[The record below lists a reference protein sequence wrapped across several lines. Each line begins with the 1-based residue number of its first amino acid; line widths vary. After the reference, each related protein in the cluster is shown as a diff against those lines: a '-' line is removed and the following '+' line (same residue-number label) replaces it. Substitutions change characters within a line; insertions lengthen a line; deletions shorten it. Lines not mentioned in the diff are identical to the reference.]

1 MAIKYEIQTI
11 KNVQNTGRERRF
23 AHIFEQE
30 PMTTA
35 ELEAHIQNN
44 CTLTRGDIAA
54 VLKALRDC
62 IQHDLMHGRRFCMPE
77 IGSFS
82 LSVDLDM
89 PDDMP
94 DDKARADYISVRGIR
109 FRPDASLLGE
119 VQRGASFE
127 RARFSSKSRQYT
139 EEELVDKIR
148 QFLALH
154 KCIMRRDLER
164 EFGIRQTAALKWLR
178 KLTASGVLR
187 KEGARTAPVY
197 FLNE

>member
-1 MAIKYEIQTI
+1 MAIKYEIQSI
-11 KNVQNTGRERRF
+11 KNAQNTGRERRF
-23 AHIFEQE
+23 ARIFEQE
-30 PMTTA
+30 PMTAA
-35 ELEAHIQNN
+35 ELEAYIQNN
-44 CTLTRGDIAA
+44 CTLTRGDVAA

-62 IQHDLMHGRRFCMPE
+62 IQHDLMRGRRFCMPE

-82 LSVDLDM
+82 LSVVLDM

-109 FRPDASLLGE
+109 FRPDASLLDN
-119 VQRGASFE
+119 VRRGTSFE
-127 RARFSSKSRQYT
+127 RAKFSSKSRQYD
-139 EEELVDKIR
+139 EEQLVGKIR
-148 QFLALH
+148 EYLAQH

-178 KLTASGVLR
+178 LLTDKGVLR
-187 KEGARTAPVY
+187 KEGARTSPVY

>member
-178 KLTASGVLR
+178 QLTASGVLR

>member
-1 MAIKYEIQTI
+1 MAIKYEIQPI

-23 AHIFEQE
+23 ARIFEQE
-30 PMTTA
+30 PMTAA

-89 PDDMP
+89 PDALP

-119 VQRGASFE
+119 VQRGATFE
-127 RARFSSKSRQYT
+127 RARFSSKSREYD
-139 EEELVDKIR
+139 EEELVGKIQPLFAR
-148 QFLALH
+148 
-154 KCIMRRDLER
+154 
-164 EFGIRQTAALKWLR
+164 LR
-178 KLTASGVLR
+178 VCPAEESPSHDYHAYECYYQSVHNLMLFRVSQDVLIYR
-187 KEGARTAPVY
+187 
-197 FLNE
+197 